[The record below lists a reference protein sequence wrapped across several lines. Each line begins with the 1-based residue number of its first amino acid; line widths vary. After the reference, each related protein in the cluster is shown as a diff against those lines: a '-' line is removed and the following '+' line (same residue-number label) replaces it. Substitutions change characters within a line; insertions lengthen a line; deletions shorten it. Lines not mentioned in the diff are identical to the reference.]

1 MNNSEE
7 VLVVPMEVEVASNA
21 GLYSQDD
28 VLDFG
33 IGGSWDKPK
42 EIRLLLYNSWK
53 KVIRIQVCST
63 NVKKD
68 AVLLLYFISFIT
80 KAIIT
85 TRNNSSILLFY
96 RIFLQH
102 QYLKL

>member
-7 VLVVPMEVEVASNA
+7 VLVVPLEVEVSSNA

-33 IGGSWDKPK
+33 IGGSRDKPK

-53 KVIRIQVCST
+53 KVIRIQVSYT
-63 NVKKD
+63 DVKKT
-68 AVLLLYFISFIT
+68 LLHVYFIAFIT
-80 KAIIT
+80 DVISYDI
-85 TRNNSSILLFY
+85 
-96 RIFLQH
+96 
-102 QYLKL
+102 